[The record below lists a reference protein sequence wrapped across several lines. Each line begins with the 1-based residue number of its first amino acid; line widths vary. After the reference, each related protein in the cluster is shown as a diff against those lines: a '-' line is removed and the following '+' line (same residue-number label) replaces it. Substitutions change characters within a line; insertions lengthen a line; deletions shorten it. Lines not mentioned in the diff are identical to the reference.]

1 MKQIITTASVLALLT
16 GSATP
21 SAAQNR
27 EHQQQAAE
35 LRILQEQQVQLALAI
50 AQLTQ
55 SLTEAIKGLNS
66 RIDQTNDRIIKGFAD
81 QTLGIKGIEN
91 NVSIIRQNSQET
103 ATRLGE
109 LKNEIEALRRDLT
122 SMMARMLTAAPAA
135 PLDPLDP
142 NALPPGAPVANVP
155 LSTPPP
161 PSIGLSPQVA
171 YQTAYA
177 DFTSGQFA
185 AAVEGFREY
194 LRNFPTYERAADAQ
208 YHIGEAEYSQNRFEE
223 AVAAYDLVIQNY
235 PKSEQVPWAYYK
247 RGLAQGRLGRID
259 EQRASLEQ
267 AAKFPN
273 APAAILAKSRLDG
286 LSRIPAPAA
295 QKP

>member
-1 MKQIITTASVLALLT
+1 MKQIITTASILVLLT
-16 GSATP
+16 GIATP

-35 LRILQEQQVQLALAI
+35 LRILQEQQVQLALSI

-66 RIDQTNDRIIKGFAD
+66 RIDQTNERILKGFAD
-81 QTLGIKGIEN
+81 QTLSNKSIEN

-122 SMMARMLTAAPAA
+122 SMMSRMLTAAPAA

-142 NALPPGAPVANVP
+142 NAPPPPPVSNLPP
-155 LSTPPP
+155 STPPP
-161 PSIGLSPQVA
+161 PSIGSSPQVV

-177 DFTSGQFA
+177 DFTSGQFG
-185 AAVEGFREY
+185 AAVEGFRDY
-194 LRNFPTYERAADAQ
+194 LRNYPTFELADDAQ

-223 AVAAYDLVIQNY
+223 AVAAYNLVIQNY

-247 RGLAQGRLGRID
+247 RGLAQGRLGRVED
-259 EQRASLEQ
+259 QRASFQQ
-267 AAKFPN
+267 AIKFPN
-273 APAAILAKSRLDG
+273 SGASELAQQGLAR
-286 LSRIPAPAA
+286 LSRTPPPT

>member
-1 MKQIITTASVLALLT
+1 MKQIITTASVLVLLT
-16 GSATP
+16 GIASP
-21 SAAQNR
+21 STAQNR

-35 LRILQEQQVQLALAI
+35 LRILQEQQVQLALSI

-55 SLTEAIKGLNS
+55 SLTEAMKGLNS
-66 RIDQTNDRIIKGFAD
+66 RLDQTNERIVKGFAD

-91 NVSIIRQNSQET
+91 NVGIIRQNSQET

-122 SMMARMLTAAPAA
+122 SMMQRMLTAAPVA
-135 PLDPLDP
+135 PVDPLDP
-142 NALPPGAPVANVP
+142 NAPPPAPVSVTVP
-155 LSTPPP
+155 LSTQPPP
-161 PSIGLSPQVA
+161 AIGLSPQVA

-194 LRNFPTYERAADAQ
+194 LRNFPTFERAADAQ

-223 AVAAYDLVIQNY
+223 AVTAYNLVIQNY

-247 RGLAQGRLGRID
+247 RGLAQGRLGRVD
-259 EQRASLEQ
+259 DQRASFQQ
-267 AAKFPN
+267 ASKFPN
-273 APAAILAKSRLDG
+273 TQAAELATQGLAR
-286 LSRIPAPAA
+286 LSRTPAPTT

>member
-1 MKQIITTASVLALLT
+1 MKQIITTASVLVLLT
-16 GSATP
+16 GIVTP
-21 SAAQNR
+21 CAAQNR

-35 LRILQEQQVQLALAI
+35 LRILQEQQVQLALSI

-66 RIDQTNDRIIKGFAD
+66 RIDQTNERILKGFAD
-81 QTLGIKGIEN
+81 QTLSNKSIES

-122 SMMARMLTAAPAA
+122 SMMSRMLTAAPAA

-142 NALPPGAPVANVP
+142 NAPPPLAPLANAP
-155 LSTPPP
+155 LTTPPP
-161 PSIGLSPQVA
+161 SSIGSSPQVV

-177 DFTSGQFA
+177 DFTSGQFG
-185 AAVEGFREY
+185 AAVEGFRDY
-194 LRNFPTYERAADAQ
+194 LRNFPTFELADDAQ

-223 AVAAYDLVIQNY
+223 AVAAYNLVIQNY

-247 RGLAQGRLGRID
+247 RGLAQGRLGRVD
-259 EQRASLEQ
+259 DQRASFQQ
-267 AAKFPN
+267 AIKFPN
-273 APAAILAKSRLDG
+273 SGASELAQQGLNR
-286 LSRIPAPAA
+286 LSRTPPAT